1 VPVDGRDTAARE
13 AIAFTTPAGA
23 GVDRATTGLLAIA
36 TAGAGPDRELR
47 ATDLAPRVAD
57 GEDAEDA
64 EAAEAAEAAEPTD
77 LTLDPADSVD
87 PVSSADATAV
97 EANSP
102 PTPNATARAP
112 TRPTYRAWLDA
123 PRRTVDSML
132 ADRCAFTGHHLL

>member
-1 VPVDGRDTAARE
+1 MPVDGRDTAARE

-23 GVDRATTGLLAIA
+23 DVDRATTGLLATA

-57 GEDAEDA
+57 GEDAE
-64 EAAEAAEAAEPTD
+64 AAEAAEDAEATD

-132 ADRCAFTGHHLL
+132 AERCAFTGHHLL